1 VLLQVNSVKEL
12 QLVPVGQISVMQL
25 HEFEAPILQVLGVE
39 SYVGKASLGPPTF
52 AFNKDRGQFHST
64 AILRRLLSVKDAGAM
79 RILGVTDADLFVP
92 DTPFLFGES
101 DRESHAGVVSIA
113 RLRGDT
119 EIARRRVVTEVLHQ
133 TGHLI
138 GLSYCEDARC
148 IMANAQSLSE
158 AERRLPQLCN
168 NCKNE
173 LQRVRKQGGF
183 L

>member
-1 VLLQVNSVKEL
+1 MSVKEL
-12 QLVPVGQISVMQL
+12 QLVPVGQVSILTL
-25 HEFEAPILQVLGVE
+25 HEFEAPILQILGVE
-39 SYVGKASLGPPTF
+39 SYVGKAALGSPTF
-52 AFNKDRGQFHST
+52 AFNKDRGQYHST
-64 AILRRLLSVKDAGAM
+64 AVLRRQLAVKDAGALK
-79 RILGVTDADLFVP
+79 ILGVTDVDLFVP
-92 DTPFLFGES
+92 DTTFVFGES

-138 GLSYCEDARC
+138 GLSYCEDSRC
-148 IMANAQSLSE
+148 VMANAQSLSE

-168 NCKNE
+168 NCRNE
-173 LQRVRKQGGF
+173 LTRVRKQSGF

>member
-1 VLLQVNSVKEL
+1 MLIKEL
-12 QLVPVGQISVMQL
+12 QLVPVGQVSVMQL
-25 HEFEAPILQVLGVE
+25 HEYEAPILQVLGVE
-39 SYVGKASLGPPTF
+39 SYVGKTTLGPPTF
-52 AFNKDRGQFHST
+52 AFNKDREQYHST
-64 AILRRLLSVKDAGAM
+64 AVLRRLLSGKDPGAL
-79 RILGVTDADLFVP
+79 RILGVTDADLFIP

-119 EIARRRVVTEVLHQ
+119 EVARRRVVTEVLHQ

-138 GLSYCEDARC
+138 GLSYCEDTRC
-148 IMANAQSLSE
+148 VMANAQSLSE
-158 AERRLPQLCN
+158 AERRMPQLCN

-173 LQRVRKQGGF
+173 LVRVRKQSGF